1 MALQLGLN
9 FLLHES
15 HTLPCVSQH
24 SEEDCGAACLAT
36 VARYYGRR
44 LRLGA
49 VREAVGTGRTG
60 TSLLGLCRGAEV
72 LGFHARAVRTSSAFL
87 EHLEQAPLPA
97 IIHWKGIHWVVL
109 YGRADQERY
118 LVADPA
124 SGLHKLGRAE
134 LLQGWQNGVM
144 LLLEVNPDKFH
155 QIESD
160 EIPGL
165 QRFLRRVEPYKPLLL
180 QAIALNIVIGLLS
193 LATPLMMQLL
203 TDDVL
208 VRGDMQL
215 LGTVAIGV
223 IALNGF
229 SGLVRLVQDHLVG
242 HFSQRLQLGLVLD
255 YGYRL
260 LRLPLSYFDARRTGE
275 VASRIGD
282 VQRINNLVI
291 KLVLGVPSQCFIAL
305 LSLAVMVLYS
315 GQLTAYALVA
325 YAIITGIGLLFVPGI
340 NEKTKRLIVESSE
353 NQGFLV
359 ETCRGAMVLKTSQA
373 TPQAWEEYQ
382 RNFGRLSNHSW
393 GVFRLNILESATNT
407 FLTGLVTILILWIG
421 STIVIQRQISIGQL
435 IAFSGMSNNC
445 LAFLGMMVGLVDEL
459 LTARVVVQRLGEV
472 MDATPETDAQARKPS
487 VTLPQGSIITC
498 SDVSFHHVGRVDLL
512 KDFNL
517 VIPGGQV
524 SAIVGQSGCGKSTLV
539 KLLAGLYPPQ
549 SGNIRFGPYNLRDI
563 DLECLRQQVVLI
575 PQEAHFWS
583 RSILDNFR
591 FAYPE
596 ANFEAIVEACRI
608 ALADGFISELPDQYH
623 TVLGEFGAN
632 LSGGQKQRLAIARAL
647 LANPEVL
654 ILDES
659 TSALD
664 PVLEG
669 EVLEQLLAHRR
680 GSTTILISHRPRV
693 VLRAD
698 YVVYL
703 ERGTVRFQGHPKE
716 LLALPGQ
723 HQEYLRP

>member
-1 MALQLGLN
+1 
-9 FLLHES
+9 
-15 HTLPCVSQH
+15 
-24 SEEDCGAACLAT
+24 
-36 VARYYGRR
+36 
-44 LRLGA
+44 
-49 VREAVGTGRTG
+49 
-60 TSLLGLCRGAEV
+60 
-72 LGFHARAVRTSSAFL
+72 
-87 EHLEQAPLPA
+87 
-97 IIHWKGIHWVVL
+97 
-109 YGRADQERY
+109 
-118 LVADPA
+118 
-124 SGLHKLGRAE
+124 
-134 LLQGWQNGVM
+134 
-144 LLLEVNPDKFH
+144 
-155 QIESD
+155 
-160 EIPGL
+160 
-165 QRFLRRVEPYKPLLL
+165 
-180 QAIALNIVIGLLS
+180 
-193 LATPLMMQLL
+193 
-203 TDDVL
+203 
-208 VRGDMQL
+208 
-215 LGTVAIGV
+215 
-223 IALNGF
+223 
-229 SGLVRLVQDHLVG
+229 
-242 HFSQRLQLGLVLD
+242 
-255 YGYRL
+255 
-260 LRLPLSYFDARRTGE
+260 
-275 VASRIGD
+275 
-282 VQRINNLVI
+282 
-291 KLVLGVPSQCFIAL
+291 
-305 LSLAVMVLYS
+305 
-315 GQLTAYALVA
+315 
-325 YAIITGIGLLFVPGI
+325 
-340 NEKTKRLIVESSE
+340 
-353 NQGFLV
+353 
-359 ETCRGAMVLKTSQA
+359 MVLKTSQA

-393 GVFRLNILESATNT
+393 GVFRLNIIESSLTT
-407 FLTGLVTILILWIG
+407 FLSSLVTILILWLG
-421 STIVIQRQISIGQL
+421 SYTVIERQISIGQL
-435 IAFSGMSNNC
+435 IAFSGMSGNC
-445 LAFLGMMVGLVDEL
+445 LGFLGMMVGLVDEL

-472 MDATPETDAQARKPS
+472 MDATPETDAQSRKPS
-487 VTLPQGSIITC
+487 VTLPQGSTITC

-524 SAIVGQSGCGKSTLV
+524 TAIVGQSGCGKSTLV

-591 FAYPE
+591 FAYPD
-596 ANFEAIVEACRI
+596 ASFEAIVEACRI

-680 GSTTILISHRPRV
+680 GRTTILISHRPRV

>member
-1 MALQLGLN
+1 
-9 FLLHES
+9 
-15 HTLPCVSQH
+15 
-24 SEEDCGAACLAT
+24 
-36 VARYYGRR
+36 
-44 LRLGA
+44 
-49 VREAVGTGRTG
+49 
-60 TSLLGLCRGAEV
+60 
-72 LGFHARAVRTSSAFL
+72 
-87 EHLEQAPLPA
+87 
-97 IIHWKGIHWVVL
+97 
-109 YGRADQERY
+109 
-118 LVADPA
+118 
-124 SGLHKLGRAE
+124 
-134 LLQGWQNGVM
+134 M